1 VLTSDARVSPVAVSD
16 PGSSGAKAAPD
27 EEGLV
32 ELSGPP
38 DLLPL
43 WFERALVVVI
53 AAVVFFGAF
62 GLLMAVLGHFSVL
75 PVFLVGGVGTVI
87 ASIFAWPKRKSDGPA
102 PLGVRLPAIG
112 MCVIA
117 LGFLVWNGVDNGHY
131 VSVDRDPGV
140 YAAAGK
146 WISSNGSLEVQAGKT
161 WTAKGAELGA
171 ARPGA
176 NPVFD
181 WSSIGMYP
189 EGDGLLEFQFNH
201 LAPVLFAEGESIG
214 GDRLLFAMPA
224 LLGALGLC
232 AVFAAGCRLVR
243 RPWLV
248 LAAVTALGLSLPQ
261 MSVARDTYSETT
273 AQFLLWSGL
282 WLLLTAY
289 ERRRLGVALLAGLAV
304 AGTMLSRVDALVYLI
319 PLPILGGVTLLA
331 ARSREDRR
339 FLWRMYAAVVLGA
352 LPMTVLGTVDLMYRT
367 GLYYTALH
375 SQIALLR
382 LGFAASMV
390 GAVALLVAWPRLDA
404 LRRWTEQKRSALA
417 GVAAGVAVIGLL
429 AAWALRPAL
438 QHSRLVFNTTTATL
452 QASEGLLLDP
462 SRTYDEQTMNWMA
475 WYLGAV
481 PLVFAIVGIGLLLS
495 RLIRRPAPAI
505 VLLLAVAGI
514 GTAMYLWTVQITPT
528 QIWAMRRFV
537 PAALPFLVLAS
548 AFAIDAG
555 LSLLPR
561 LGLSRAWMRL
571 IPITAVVPVIAFPV
585 GVVLPVRS
593 FQSQSGFLSVID
605 KTCDTVGP
613 NAAVIFVSDD
623 PLGLTLTQ
631 TMRSYCGVPA
641 TKLIKAISADRLKTT
656 AGRWQAEG
664 RTLWVLGS
672 TPEAIAQST
681 PGLSLSPSL
690 VGAAANTLQLA
701 ETLSRPPTTYR
712 TEVLQVYAAKV
723 TG

>member
-1 VLTSDARVSPVAVSD
+1 MLKSDARVSPVVVSD
-16 PGSSGAKAAPD
+16 PDSTGDKAAPD
-27 EEGLV
+27 EERRV

-43 WFERALVVVI
+43 WFERGLVVVI

-75 PVFLVGGVGTVI
+75 PVFLVGGVGTAI
-87 ASIFAWPKRKSDGPA
+87 ASVLAWPRRKSDGPA
-102 PLGVRLPAIG
+102 PKGVRLPAIG

-117 LGFLVWNGVDNGHY
+117 LGFLVWNGVENGHY
-131 VSVDRDPGV
+131 VSVDRDPGI

-146 WISSNGSLEVQAGKT
+146 WISSNGTLEVQAGKT
-161 WTAKGAELGA
+161 WTAKGGEFNWA
-171 ARPGA
+171 
-176 NPVFD
+176 
-181 WSSIGMYP
+181 SIGMYP
-189 EGDGLLEFQFNH
+189 EDDGQLEFQFNH
-201 LAPVLFAEGESIG
+201 LAPVLFAEGESVG

-248 LAAVTALGLSLPQ
+248 LAAVTALALSLPQ

-289 ERRRLGVALLAGLAV
+289 ERRRLGVALLAGMAV

-319 PLPILGGVTLLA
+319 PLPMLGGVALLA
-331 ARSREDRR
+331 ARSHEDRR
-339 FLWRMYAAVVLGA
+339 FLWRMYGAVVLGA
-352 LPMTVLGTVDLMYRT
+352 LPVTVLGTVDLMYRT
-367 GLYYTALH
+367 GGYYGALH
-375 SQIALLR
+375 GQVALLR

-390 GAVALLVAWPRLDA
+390 GAVVLLIVWPRLDA
-404 LRRWTEQKRSALA
+404 LRRWTEQRRSALGA
-417 GVAAGVAVIGLL
+417 VAAGVAVIGLL

-438 QHSRLVFNTTTATL
+438 QQSRSVINSTTATL

-462 SRTYDEQTMNWMA
+462 TRTYDEQTMNWMA
-475 WYLGAV
+475 WYLGAI
-481 PLVFAIVGIGLLLS
+481 PLAFAIVGIGLLLS
-495 RLIRRPAPAI
+495 RLIRRPTPAI
-505 VLLLAVAGI
+505 ALLLAVAGI
-514 GTAMYLWTVQITPT
+514 GTAMYLWTAQITPS
-528 QIWAMRRFV
+528 QIWAMRRYV

-555 LSLLPR
+555 LRLLPK
-561 LGLSRAWMRL
+561 LGLSRSWTRL
-571 IPITAVVPVIAFPV
+571 IPIAAVVPVIAFPV
-585 GVVLPVRS
+585 GVALPVRN
-593 FQSQSGFLSVID
+593 FQSQSGFLGVID
-605 KTCDTVGP
+605 KTCDTVGR
-613 NAAVIFVSDD
+613 NAAVIFLPDD
-623 PLGLTLTQ
+623 QLGLTLSQ

-641 TKLIKAISADRLKTT
+641 TKLTQAISAERLKTI
-656 AGRWQAEG
+656 AGSWQAEG

-672 TPEAIAQST
+672 TPDVIAQST
-681 PGLSLSPSL
+681 PGLSPRL
-690 VGAAANTLQLA
+690 VGKAVNTLHLD
-701 ETLSRPPTTYR
+701 ETLSRPPTTYS
-712 TEVLQVYAAKV
+712 TEALQVYAAKV